1 MTIKKILK
9 NIRCKLFCCFKS
21 SCSYNSNDI
30 NDIDLLQKKK
40 KSK

>member
-21 SCSYNSNDI
+21 SCSYEP
-30 NDIDLLQKKK
+30 DLEPKKK
-40 KSK
+40 NNE